1 MQIQKSSEDYL
12 ETMLMMQKKHG
23 FIRSIDVAE
32 HLGVTKPSVSYATK
46 RLRENGYITMDKT
59 GLITLEPS
67 GLAIAQEMLDRHRT
81 LTDFL
86 VRLGV
91 DRDTAET
98 AARTHSPGR
107 PTDLPTTLGW
117 IRFPS
122 TCCKISRNIR
132 KVRALMGLT
141 NTIASVKILCRKSGI
156 FRADPIKSAAPPEAE
171 AAGSAA
177 IGKKG
182 RANENGLRNSR
193 LHTSFSADTTPP
205 FILYSIL

>member
-1 MQIQKSSEDYL
+1 MEIQKSSEDYL

-67 GLAIAQEMLDRHRT
+67 GLAIAQEMLDRHRA

-86 VRLGV
+86 VHLGV

-98 AARTHSPGR
+98 DA
-107 PTDLPTTLGW
+107 
-117 IRFPS
+117 
-122 TCCKISRNIR
+122 CKIEHDISPQ
-132 KVRALMGLT
+132 T
-141 NTIASVKILCRKSGI
+141 
-156 FRADPIKSAAPPEAE
+156 F
-171 AAGSAA
+171 AA
-177 IGKKG
+177 ICRHAQEHK
-182 RANENGLRNSR
+182 
-193 LHTSFSADTTPP
+193 D
-205 FILYSIL
+205 

>member
-1 MQIQKSSEDYL
+1 MCYHAGSDPGKVGENFMQILRASEDYL
-12 ETMLMMQKKHG
+12 ETMLMMQQQHG
-23 FIRSIDVAE
+23 YIRSIDVAE

-98 AARTHSPGR
+98 DA
-107 PTDLPTTLGW
+107 
-117 IRFPS
+117 
-122 TCCKISRNIR
+122 CKIEHDISDETFAI
-132 KVRALMGLT
+132 
-141 NTIASVKILCRKSGI
+141 
-156 FRADPIKSAAPPEAE
+156 IKRHVTAHRGGAQ
-171 AAGSAA
+171 
-177 IGKKG
+177 
-182 RANENGLRNSR
+182 
-193 LHTSFSADTTPP
+193 
-205 FILYSIL
+205 